1 MLNDFYSDEEA
12 RDRIKQN
19 IKDAETDNL
28 LRRMGYNNH
37 GMVRWFVVLVVLGIA
52 VGLLL

>member
-12 RDRIKQN
+12 RERIKQN
-19 IKDAETDNL
+19 LKEAETDRL
-28 LRRMGYNNH
+28 LRRLGYNNH
-37 GMVRWFVVLVVLGIA
+37 GMARWVVVLIILGVA